1 MLKQFAGG
9 LALMMIAYAGSS
21 LTGTS
26 NGAISN
32 VASSNAIPDAAPGA
46 DPLAPRKVKN
56 NVVAY
61 HTADEAMNAAKSKAR
76 QTLSRFAKMWED
88 GVSGTYTVKFPLT
101 QNGETEHIWLQVDGF
116 EGNKISGRLA
126 NEPVNGAQ
134 YKIGQRMQ
142 IGRSDVEDWMVNQ
155 GDAIYG
161 GYSARV
167 AMAQMPKDE
176 RAKYEKLFR
185 D

>member
-1 MLKQFAGG
+1 MFKQFAGG
-9 LALMMIAYAGSS
+9 LALMMIAYAGSG
-21 LTGTS
+21 LTGMS
-26 NGAISN
+26 NGAISS
-32 VASSNAIPDAAPGA
+32 ATSSNAIPDAAPGA
-46 DPLAPRKVKN
+46 DPLAPRKVRN

-61 HTADEAMNAAKSKAR
+61 HTADQAMNAAKSKAR
-76 QTLSRFAKMWED
+76 QTWPRFAKMWED

-101 QNGETEHIWLQVDGF
+101 QNGETEHIWLQVDGVD
-116 EGNKISGRLA
+116 GDRITGRLA
-126 NEPVNGAQ
+126 NEPVNGAR
-134 YKIGQRMQ
+134 YKMGQRMQ

-167 AMAQMPKDE
+167 AMAQMPEGE
-176 RAKYEKLFR
+176 RAKYEKMFR